1 MITEIIKDMGI
12 FSLIYLFAI
21 FAFANAYFL
30 LDGGRTD
37 AIPEEERIAG
47 GVWW

>member
-12 FSLIYLFAI
+12 FSLIYMMAI

-30 LDGGRTD
+30 LDGGRTA
-37 AIPEEERIAG
+37 AIDEDDRIAG
-47 GVWW
+47 NVWW